1 MIYDHRSIFFIDH
14 SFEGLGRHIIP
25 VFSAVFFY
33 KKSEIFSFR
42 AIIIIFIYDSLT
54 YDRSMHFGQY
64 GWKNLFLFFVVV
76 IFRFRHEPFGS
87 QYNNTS
93 GKGTFFTECPR
104 IFVQVL

>member
-1 MIYDHRSIFFIDH
+1 MRPIPIGNDH
-14 SFEGLGRHIIP
+14 LGFKNDTIIKQKMDKDKHGKATAK
-25 VFSAVFFY
+25 V
-33 KKSEIFSFR
+33 
-42 AIIIIFIYDSLT
+42 IIIIFIYDSLT

-104 IFVQVL
+104 ISVQVL